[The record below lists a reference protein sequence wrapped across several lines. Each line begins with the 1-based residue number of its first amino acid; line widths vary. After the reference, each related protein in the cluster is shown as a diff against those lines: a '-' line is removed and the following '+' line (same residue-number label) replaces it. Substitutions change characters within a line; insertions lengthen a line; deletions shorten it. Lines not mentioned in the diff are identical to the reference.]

1 MFSLTQ
7 TMDVRAVAYKLVHSI
22 KMIHEKGIIHK
33 DIKTKSILVCLE
45 EKTGRLKTIKLTDF
59 GTPDV
64 KVPQSIILPSNSEVN
79 PEPPSEEQPEAPV
92 GDERTLEMAAD
103 VLGYGKVLYYLAY
116 LTQIKEPENINPE
129 NEADYFPAP
138 KYPLPDNF
146 VELMKGCLN
155 PDPTLR
161 LKVDD
166 IMNHPYFMDNACVNI
181 EKFPSCY
188 EILEEE
194 PMFESESYVMKKVV
208 HIPTKTKFVMKIIK
222 STSPDLDIENMIS
235 DINKLIVL
243 KESPN
248 IYNIQQ
254 CFSFNE
260 DYYFVLDYTEG
271 KTLQTF
277 IDDNREPS
285 SRAIK
290 KIVLAIVNAM
300 VTTRYY
306 GFTNNKIVPANL
318 YIQREGKGYDE
329 EPVVKVAGYSQIIQG
344 LFGNPEVEDIADDID
359 ELGDMIKSLIFG
371 PTKVLDPNDQDM
383 KDRVSTEGMKMAINL
398 AEKCA
403 ASL

>member
-1 MFSLTQ
+1 M
-7 TMDVRAVAYKLVHSI
+7 
-22 KMIHEKGIIHK
+22 
-33 DIKTKSILVCLE
+33 
-45 EKTGRLKTIKLTDF
+45 
-59 GTPDV
+59 
-64 KVPQSIILPSNSEVN
+64 
-79 PEPPSEEQPEAPV
+79 
-92 GDERTLEMAAD
+92 
-103 VLGYGKVLYYLAY
+103 
-116 LTQIKEPENINPE
+116 
-129 NEADYFPAP
+129 
-138 KYPLPDNF
+138 
-146 VELMKGCLN
+146 
-155 PDPTLR
+155 
-161 LKVDD
+161 
-166 IMNHPYFMDNACVNI
+166 
-181 EKFPSCY
+181 
-188 EILEEE
+188 
-194 PMFESESYVMKKVV
+194 
-208 HIPTKTKFVMKIIK
+208 
-222 STSPDLDIENMIS
+222 
-235 DINKLIVL
+235 
-243 KESPN
+243 
-248 IYNIQQ
+248 
-254 CFSFNE
+254 
-260 DYYFVLDYTEG
+260 DYTEG

-403 ASL
+403 KKVYTDPLQILEDKFFKE